1 MNSSD
6 PLLRFDY
13 TVFLNDCSE
22 VSRYKDSYVTIIYAG
37 NADRLANLA
46 SCSVSFAGISYSVI
60 NNLKQNFDLH
70 FFLKPWHLVRA
81 RMEHLLEVRLGF
93 KKKQMDIIIEAL
105 QALHEFGA
113 LPVEISSVDEGSR
126 VRSKQPCVVLKTR
139 NHFYWL
145 RVQLANII
153 SAELNFWQEYTLAT
167 TAYKKAAMTWY
178 SRLCGSKSDYTRS
191 IIESNSY
198 AHIFPE
204 MSDRISTIWISQ
216 MRYTY
221 NLNADNC
228 VKSLYR
234 NAEDTS
240 SRSIPFS
247 TSIGGLADTYRD
259 MSLVIPY
266 STWCSYDFEGDFLGI
281 TELLRERSEKGL
293 ILGLHC
299 GDSSNHKKYLEDV
312 YKRFKGPDTTKRYK
326 TLHPGLKLVFGGIRT
341 LSGLNSVF
349 QDIHLAG
356 FSADSVLLEVTDL
369 SLNSIT
375 DDDMTSLK
383 REVSF
388 THNHHPSRIKKGDKE
403 VINNMKPRFNHGIV
417 YRQFI
422 SDVKTN
428 LIQNL

>member
-22 VSRYKDSYVTIIYAG
+22 ISRYKDSYITIIYAG
-37 NADRLANLA
+37 NVDKLTSLA

-60 NNLKQNFDLH
+60 NSLKQNFDLH
-70 FFLKPWHLVRA
+70 FFLKPWHLVRT
-81 RMEHLLEVRLGF
+81 RMEHILGVQLGF
-93 KKKQMDIIIEAL
+93 KEKQMNVIIEAL
-105 QALHEFGA
+105 QTLHDYGA
-113 LPVEISSVDEGSR
+113 LPVEIKSVDEGSR
-126 VRSKQPCVVLKTR
+126 TRSKQPCVVLKTTDQ
-139 NHFYWL
+139 FYWL

-153 SAELNFWQEYTLAT
+153 SAELNFWQEYTLVT
-167 TAYKKAAMTWY
+167 MAYKKAAMTWY
-178 SRLCGSKSDYTRS
+178 SRLCESRSDYTKGV
-191 IIESNSY
+191 IESNSY

-204 MSDRISTIWISQ
+204 MADRISTIWISQ
-216 MRYTY
+216 MHYTY
-221 NLNADNC
+221 NLNVDNC
-228 VKSLYR
+228 VKNLYR

-247 TSIGGLADTYRD
+247 TSIGGLVDTYRD
-259 MSLVIPY
+259 MSLIIPY
-266 STWCSYDFEGDFLGI
+266 SAWNAYDFEGDCLGI
-281 TELLRERSEKGL
+281 AELLRERSEKGL

-299 GDSSNHKKYLEDV
+299 GDSNNRKKYLENV
-312 YKRFKGPDTTKRYK
+312 YKRFKGPDNTKLYK
-326 TLHPGLKLVFGGIRT
+326 TLHSGLKLVFGGIRT
-341 LSGLNSVF
+341 LSRLNSVF

-369 SLNSIT
+369 SLSSIEGENT
-375 DDDMTSLK
+375 ASMK

-388 THNHHPSRIKKGDKE
+388 AHNHHPSRIKKEDKE
-403 VINNMKPRFNHGIV
+403 VINNMKTRFNHGIV
-417 YRQFI
+417 YRQFM

>member
-22 VSRYKDSYVTIIYAG
+22 ISRYKDSWVTIIYAG
-37 NADRLANLA
+37 NIDRLASLA
-46 SCSVSFAGISYSVI
+46 SCSVSFSGISYSVI
-60 NNLKQNFDLH
+60 NSIKQNFDRH
-70 FFLKPWHLVRA
+70 FFLKPWHIIRD
-81 RMEHLLEVRLGF
+81 RIEHLLGF

-105 QALHEFGA
+105 QSLHEFGA

-126 VRSKQPCVVLKTR
+126 IRSKQPCVVLKTMGQ
-139 NHFYWL
+139 FYWL

-178 SRLCGSKSDYTRS
+178 SRLCGSKSDYTRG
-191 IIESNSY
+191 IIESNSCAY
-198 AHIFPE
+198 IFPE
-204 MSDRISTIWISQ
+204 MADRISTIWISQ
-216 MRYTY
+216 MHYTY

-228 VKSLYR
+228 VKNLYR
-234 NAEDTS
+234 NADDAI
-240 SRSIPFS
+240 SRSITFS
-247 TSIGGLADTYRD
+247 MSIGGLKDTYKD
-259 MSLVIPY
+259 MSLIIPY
-266 STWCSYDFEGDFLGI
+266 SAWCSYDFEGDYLGI
-281 TELLRERSEKGL
+281 AELLRERSEKGL

-299 GDSSNHKKYLEDV
+299 GDSSNHKKYLEDL
-312 YKRFKGPDTTKRYK
+312 YKRFKGPDNTKRYK

-341 LSGLNSVF
+341 LSRLNSVF

-369 SLNSIT
+369 SLNSISDET
-375 DDDMTSLK
+375 TASLE
-383 REVSF
+383 REVLF
-388 THNHHPSRIKKGDKE
+388 TPNHHPSRIKKEDKE
-403 VINNMKPRFNHGIV
+403 VINNMKTRFNRGIV
-417 YRQFI
+417 YRQFM